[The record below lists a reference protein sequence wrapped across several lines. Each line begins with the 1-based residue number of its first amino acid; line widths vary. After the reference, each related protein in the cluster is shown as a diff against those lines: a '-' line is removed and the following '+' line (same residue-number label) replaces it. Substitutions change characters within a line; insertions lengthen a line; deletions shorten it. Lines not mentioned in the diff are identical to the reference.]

1 MRTITMSVTVYSF
14 DELDPQAQDH
24 AIEQVRQQQID
35 APWDS
40 TDIEMIEESIVYAL
54 AEALRAP
61 GWDTYGEGDFPGIPH
76 LNLRE
81 WDLDRGQS
89 LTVSGY
95 LDRANAPGLPWVDG
109 IDAVELGAVRHGTE
123 ITVTVSEPDCT
134 CPVDTYWHAEDCA
147 PVTPA
152 VTDQHICAM
161 EDAVTDAVH
170 AAWTAGRDELEYWHS
185 TDYARELVA
194 NGTYEFTVDGDLYPA
209 D

>member
-1 MRTITMSVTVYSF
+1 MRTITTSVTVYPF
-14 DELDPQAQDH
+14 DELDSQAQDH
-24 AIEQVRQQQID
+24 AIEQVQQEQIN

-40 TDIEMIEESIVYAL
+40 ADIEMIEETIVYAL

-76 LNLRE
+76 VRMLG

-89 LTVSGY
+89 LTVSGQ

-109 IDAVELGAVRHGTE
+109 IDAVELGGMRHGTE
-123 ITVTVSEPDCT
+123 VTVTVSEPDCT

-147 PVTPA
+147 PIAPA
-152 VTDQHICAM
+152 VTDEHISAI
-161 EDAVTDAVH
+161 EDAVTDALH
-170 AAWTAGRDELEYWHS
+170 AAWTAGRDELESWHS

-194 NGTYEFTVDGDLYPA
+194 NGAYEFTVDGGLYTA
-209 D
+209 A